1 MATLIPK
8 YTQVTTS
15 NRTIAQKFAETIS
28 VKDFGA
34 VGDGVTNDT
43 AAIQAALASGATYV
57 TVPTG
62 SYLINSVLTMAVG
75 QKLVGQRSTIVIG
88 NSLCGAGTENNTP
101 IITMANNATVQGLV
115 FRTQTQVVIN
125 ATTTAPVVHPYII
138 NGDGCSYFQIR
149 DIEFLACWRGIRA
162 GVSAPCETMFI
173 DTVEGICYNTG
184 IYIDQC
190 TDTSRINN
198 LQLNPN
204 YATYNGG
211 AGNFTNEAQI
221 AYMRNTAQA
230 NAIQVLK
237 ADWLQI
243 SNSFAYGYYRGLYL
257 QVGTS
262 AVPGPA
268 IVSVVNS
275 GLDGCKYCI
284 VAMQVLNLSVCN
296 TTLASTQVT
305 VAETNKNVEI
315 TGSGN
320 FQFDNCFF
328 IGDTYDAG
336 IDFAGS
342 GALSISN
349 SQMSD
354 HVIGIVAST
363 GVLNIDTVM
372 FKQGGGTTA
381 DIALS
386 GTVKANI
393 RNARRTDGN
402 ASVTTG
408 VTATTCPTTYENGG
422 QNRSY
427 LPTLAVVGITT
438 KDIAPTVIA
447 NGATNYFATLPAED
461 GNYLV
466 YAGEDSGTNAAQRA
480 LAYVRTSS
488 TTATVTVL
496 ATNGITIAVSGLQ
509 VGVTNSSGGAL
520 NVDFGYLRL
529 YQA

>member
-1 MATLIPK
+1 
-8 YTQVTTS
+8 
-15 NRTIAQKFAETIS
+15 
-28 VKDFGA
+28 
-34 VGDGVTNDT
+34 
-43 AAIQAALASGATYV
+43 
-57 TVPTG
+57 
-62 SYLINSVLTMAVG
+62 
-75 QKLVGQRSTIVIG
+75 
-88 NSLCGAGTENNTP
+88 
-101 IITMANNATVQGLV
+101 
-115 FRTQTQVVIN
+115 
-125 ATTTAPVVHPYII
+125 VHPWII

-198 LQLNPN
+198 IQLNPN

-211 AGNFTNEAQI
+211 AGNFTNDAQI
-221 AYMRNTAQA
+221 AYLRDTAQA
-230 NAIQVLK
+230 TAIRIFR
-237 ADWLQI
+237 ADWVQI

-262 AVPGPA
+262 TVAGA
-268 IVSVVNS
+268 ATVSMVNS

-284 VAMQVLNLSVCN
+284 VSTQVINLMVSN
-296 TTLASTQVT
+296 TTLASTQLT
-305 VAETNKNVEI
+305 AGETNKCVEI
-315 TGSGN
+315 IGSGN

-328 IGDTYDAG
+328 IGSTYDAA
-336 IDFAGS
+336 IDFSGS
-342 GALSISN
+342 EALSISN
-349 SQMSD
+349 SQITD
-354 HVIGIVAST
+354 HVFGIVADE

-372 FKQGGGTTA
+372 FKQAGGTTA

-393 RNARRTDGN
+393 RNARRADGT

-408 VTATTCPTTYENGG
+408 VTATTCPTTYENGAI
-422 QNRSY
+422 NISY
-427 LPTLAVVGITT
+427 LPALANVGFATSV
-438 KDIAPTVIA
+438 IAPTAIA
-447 NGATNYFATLPAED
+447 NGATNYFVTLPSED
-461 GNYLV
+461 ANYLV
-466 YAGEDSGTNAAQRA
+466 YAGQDAGGNGVYRA
-480 LAYVRTSS
+480 LAYVRAGTS
-488 TTATVTVL
+488 ACTVSVL

-509 VGVTNSSGGAL
+509 VGVTNSVGSTL

>member
-1 MATLIPK
+1 MTTLIPK
-8 YTQVTTS
+8 YTKVTTA
-15 NRTIAQKFAETIS
+15 NRTIADKFGETVS
-28 VKDFGA
+28 VKDYGA
-34 VGDGVTNDT
+34 VGDGSTNDAT
-43 AAIQAALASGATYV
+43 AIQAALNSGATYI

-62 SYLINSVLTMAVG
+62 SYLINAVLTMTAG
-75 QKLVGQRSTIVIG
+75 QKLVGERSTIVIG
-88 NSLCGAGTENNTP
+88 NTLCGAGTENNTP
-101 IITMANNATVQGLV
+101 IITMANNTTVQGLL

-125 ATTTAPVVHPYII
+125 ATTTAPVVHPWII

-198 LQLNPN
+198 LHLNPN

-211 AGNFTNEAQI
+211 AGNFTNEDQI
-221 AYMRNTAQA
+221 AYIRNTAQG
-230 NAIQVLK
+230 NAIHVFR

-262 AVPGPA
+262 TVAGA
-268 IVSVVNS
+268 ATVSMVNS

-284 VAMQVLNLSVCN
+284 VSTQVINLAVSN
-296 TTLASTQVT
+296 TTLASTQLI
-305 VAETNKNVEI
+305 VAETNKCVEI
-315 TGSGN
+315 IGSGN

-328 IGDTYDAG
+328 IGQVYDAG
-336 IDFAGS
+336 IDFSGS

-349 SQMSD
+349 SQITD
-354 HVIGIVAST
+354 HVFGIIADE

-372 FKQGGGTTA
+372 FGQAAGTTA

-393 RNARRTDGN
+393 RNARRTDGT

-408 VTATTCPTTYENGG
+408 LTATTCPTTFENAEI
-422 QNRSY
+422 NISY
-427 LPTLAVVGITT
+427 LPFVAEVGVASTG
-438 KDIAPTVIA
+438 IAPTLIA
-447 NGATNYFATLPAED
+447 NGATTYFATLPAQD

-466 YAGEDSGTNAAQRA
+466 YAGQDAGSNGTYRA
-480 LAYVRTSS
+480 LAYVRAGTS
-488 TTATVTVL
+488 ACTVSVL

-509 VGVTNSSGGAL
+509 VGVTNSAGADL